1 MVIYSILLI
10 IGALIL
16 LVASRKKTNLKSHY
30 LQKQSLSNV
39 QALQA
44 INLASLHKT
53 KLWKKAL
60 RYLAPAIEMLGH
72 RSGLKISLFIAIMA
86 CAGIY
91 INDFLLK
98 IHSFWLPILIPLL
111 ACLWGWSWLL
121 KKRKKEFEQHFPD
134 ALNIMMSA
142 VTAGESIMQSICY
155 VGRTLDNKVGYE
167 FKDMGEHL
175 KLGEPP
181 IQVFERACKHYPYP
195 AFLFFVV
202 TIRANMSRGGQ
213 LKPVM
218 ARLIRVLV
226 DSRTLEKKKNS
237 LTSEARLSAKIV
249 GSLPFIFMVIM
260 YYMNPANLEFVFT
273 DPRGHL
279 ILYYVVGSEFIG
291 MSIIWLLIRRVK

>member
-1 MVIYSILLI
+1 MIISSILLI
-10 IGALIL
+10 IGAIILII
-16 LVASRKKTNLKSHY
+16 ASRKKVNLKSHY
-30 LQKQSLSNV
+30 LQKQHSSNV
-39 QALQA
+39 EALQA
-44 INLASLHKT
+44 INLASLNKI
-53 KLWKKAL
+53 KLWKKVL
-60 RYLAPAIEMLGH
+60 RYLSPAIEMLGH
-72 RSGLKISLFIAIMA
+72 RSGLKIAAFIITMVSI
-86 CAGIY
+86 GIY

-98 IHSFWLPILIPLL
+98 IHSIWLPLIFPLL
-111 ACLWGWSWLL
+111 GSIWGWSWLL
-121 KKRKKEFEQHFPD
+121 KRRKKEFEQHFPD

-142 VTAGESIMQSICY
+142 VSAGESIMQSISY
-155 VGRTLDNKVGYE
+155 VGITLDNKLGYE
-167 FKDMGEHL
+167 FKNMGERL

-195 AFLFFVV
+195 PFLFFVV

-218 ARLIRVLV
+218 ARLIRVLI

-249 GSLPFIFMVIM
+249 GALPFIFMVIM

-273 DPRGHL
+273 DPKGHL

-291 MSIIWLLIRRVK
+291 MLIIWLLIRRVK